1 MGSLYTV
8 LLLIW
13 PLLWTTLQLR
23 ALLRNYRSARHMRL
37 PIVIC
42 PYDPDGPQLIDFK
55 FVFAIIS
62 EPLRPILRLF
72 LPVVVFRTFE
82 LTLWGWEFHDKGAAH
97 QRLGPAFV
105 VVTTGLNRLISADPV
120 MAGTILARRQG
131 FVHPDVTTNTMG
143 LLGPNLVTS
152 RDESW
157 SRQRRIVA
165 PALNERISTVVW
177 KESAEQASSLVDALL
192 TSPPSSSYSSGTFVS
207 TLPGLRAIAINV
219 LTRVAYGHRTPFCPS
234 SSSRTPSED
243 LSYIDAISLCTEHL
257 LVAAFVPS
265 SVLNL
270 LVMPRTLRRLGAALK
285 RLPQLTR
292 DMLDTER
299 HTNSLA
305 ATTGQETATGSDCV
319 PDTVMRTLVR
329 LSDEAK
335 NQPENHSS
343 LSLQEKESEGN
354 RIGIRKTYLT
364 EDEIAGN
371 LFIFTAAGFDTTSN
385 TLGYAVTLLAAYP
398 EWQAWIQAEIDNII
412 VSSQGC
418 QGHERSLLE
427 YTAAF
432 PKLTRCLAF
441 MVCFNIPEPFLLS
454 PLSIA
459 VRVFRGMTGLRINI
473 LILAGNP
480 SPLPTCD
487 YDDALDHYS
496 AKHPVRTVFVV
507 LPRRTSP
514 VRCPYQYHG
523 NTHIDLRLGAGCTR
537 IQTYALDQSQLSRK
551 AAGTYGAAPGRLP
564 PLVHRAPQVPWPE
577 DVAGGV
583 RGCNRDD
590 LQQMLR

>member
-412 VSSQGC
+412 P
-418 QGHERSLLE
+418 
-427 YTAAF
+427 AF
-432 PKLTRCLAF
+432 
-441 MVCFNIPEPFLLS
+441 NS
-454 PLSIA
+454 
-459 VRVFRGMTGLRINI
+459 
-473 LILAGNP
+473 AGNP